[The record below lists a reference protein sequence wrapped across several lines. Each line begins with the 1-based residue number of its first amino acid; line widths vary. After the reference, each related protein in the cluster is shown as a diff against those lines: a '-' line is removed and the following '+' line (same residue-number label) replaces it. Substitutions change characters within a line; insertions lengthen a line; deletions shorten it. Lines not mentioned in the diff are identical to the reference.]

1 MQTRP
6 WSTAEDAMARKAPIY
21 TVACCTPD
29 CDWEED
35 CYSYHQACLTAQQHE
50 RTHLAHNAS
59 VFMADV
65 LRQWATTQPT
75 TK

>member
-1 MQTRP
+1 
-6 WSTAEDAMARKAPIY
+6 MASKAPIY

-35 CYSYHQACLTAQQHE
+35 CYSYHQAQLTAQQHE
-50 RTHLAHNAS
+50 QTHLTHNAS

-65 LRQWATTQPT
+65 LRQLAPRHTAIV
-75 TK
+75 